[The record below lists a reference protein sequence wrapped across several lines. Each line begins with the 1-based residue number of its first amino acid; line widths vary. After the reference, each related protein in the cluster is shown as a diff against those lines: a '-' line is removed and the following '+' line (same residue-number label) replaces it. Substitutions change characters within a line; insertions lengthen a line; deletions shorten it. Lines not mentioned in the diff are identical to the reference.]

1 MIILDVLNIRQRL
14 FPAVMLNHY
23 GDREW
28 LRPVLDKVNITTAAP
43 GAEAQTPAAISSPLN
58 SPSTQEPHST
68 DVQNGARSR
77 SVSSSEKQAMA
88 YKEANPQMFV
98 RIIVPKLARVMN
110 TNNSRCYPWE
120 DKKQ

>member
-58 SPSTQEPHST
+58 SPRLKNLILPTCKMVRVAVLYRHP
-68 DVQNGARSR
+68 
-77 SVSSSEKQAMA
+77 EKQAMA

>member
-1 MIILDVLNIRQRL
+1 
-14 FPAVMLNHY
+14 MLNHY

-58 SPSTQEPHST
+58 SPPTLKNLIRPTCRTVRVAVPYRHPI
-68 DVQNGARSR
+68 
-77 SVSSSEKQAMA
+77 KQAMA
-88 YKEANPQMFV
+88 YKEANPLMFV

>member
-1 MIILDVLNIRQRL
+1 MEKSCTGHVFQS
-14 FPAVMLNHY
+14 Y
-23 GDREW
+23 C
-28 LRPVLDKVNITTAAP
+28 
-43 GAEAQTPAAISSPLN
+43 SPLRGRF
-58 SPSTQEPHST
+58 SSGSLLVTAKSLSYSLLIFAT
-68 DVQNGARSR
+68 DALYGARSR
-77 SVSSSEKQAMA
+77 VWRLIRKQAMA